1 MSLRKQVSLE
11 HEVYEKARALHVL
24 TGETFSHV
32 VSLGLAALLDQRPDL
47 RRRVEEIQR
56 TLAA

>member
-11 HEVYEKARALHVL
+11 HEVYEKARAVHLL
-24 TGETFSHV
+24 TGETFSRV
-32 VSLGLAALLDQRPDL
+32 ADMALAALLDQRPDL
-47 RRRVEEIQR
+47 KRRVEELQR